1 MHLDVPNKKML
12 TEVQIA
18 QTRMMLLMTYN
29 PSKTSYE
36 NISEQEKDNWLVRA
50 AKTISPKGMEDYSQ
64 GSWTEIGEWIKTW
77 DKHDWLGFLE
87 IAATAVAL
95 TSPIGWVALGASGL
109 ALTFGGVNA
118 AAYFQEGDNYMGG
131 MTVFFSLIP
140 GLQLA
145 KQFKTIAK
153 YGPERAFQAMKV
165 VKAGKGTPLQK
176 QIAKEV
182 SEELGEKGNV
192 VNKMMFEKLKSEF
205 FNSIKQSGLKTKAAL
220 LAVAKK
226 AGYAGLIGLSFAGS
240 FYLWDTIYGLIGK
253 NEKEIDEKSPLRAL
267 WKYVNQNPEKIEETA
282 DNQIETTEKATD
294 TMEKLK
300 SLQITMDPKLLD
312 SLLSAPSVNKYKK

>member
-1 MHLDVPNKKML
+1 MHLNVPNKKML
-12 TEVQIA
+12 TEVQIT
-18 QTRMMLLMTYN
+18 QTRMLLLMAYN

-50 AKTISPKGMEDYSQ
+50 AKTITPKGMEDYSQ
-64 GSWTEIGEWIKTW
+64 GSWTEIGTWIKTW

-95 TSPIGWVALGASGL
+95 TSPMGWVALGASGL

-118 AAYFQEGDNYMGG
+118 ATYFQEGDNYMGG

-140 GLQLA
+140 GIQLV

-165 VKAGKGTPLQK
+165 VEAGKGTPLQK

-192 VNKMMFEKLKSEF
+192 VNKMVFRKLKSEF
-205 FNSIKQSGLKTKAAL
+205 FKSIKQSGLKTKAAL

-300 SLQITMDPKLLD
+300 SLQITEDKKLLD
-312 SLLSAPSVNKYKK
+312 SLLSAPSVKKYKK

>member
-12 TEVQIA
+12 TEIEISQK
-18 QTRMMLLMTYN
+18 RMMLLMAYN

-50 AKTISPKGMEDYSQ
+50 AKTITPKGMEDYSQ

-77 DKHDWLGFLE
+77 DKHDWLNFLE
-87 IAATAVAL
+87 LAATGLAL

-118 AAYFQEGDNYMGG
+118 LSYFQEGDNYMGG

-140 GLQLA
+140 GIQLA
-145 KQFKTIAK
+145 KQFKSIAK

-165 VKAGKGTPLQK
+165 VKAGKGTRLQK

-192 VNKMMFEKLKSEF
+192 VNKMMFENLKSEF
-205 FNSIKQSGLKTKAAL
+205 FNSIKQSGLKTKAAF

-226 AGYAGLIGLSFAGS
+226 VGFAGIIGLSFAGS
-240 FYLWDTIYGLIGK
+240 IYLWDTIYGLIGK

-267 WKYVNQNPEKIEETA
+267 WKYLNQNSEKIEETA
-282 DNQIETTEKATD
+282 DNQIETTKKATD
-294 TMEKLK
+294 TIKKLQ
-300 SLQITMDPKLLD
+300 SLQIIEDRKFLD
-312 SLLSAPSVNKYKK
+312 SLLSAPSVKKIKK